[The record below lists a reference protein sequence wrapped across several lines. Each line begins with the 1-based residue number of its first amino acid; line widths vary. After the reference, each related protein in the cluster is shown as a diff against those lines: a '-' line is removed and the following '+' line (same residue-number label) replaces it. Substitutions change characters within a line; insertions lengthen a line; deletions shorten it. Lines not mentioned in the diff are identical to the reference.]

1 MMSNFFI
8 PESLKSYYAKGDKN
22 PVKRA
27 VDALVDQLDGKTI
40 PDLDWE
46 ETQDYNKALL
56 MAAQVRADYCD
67 MLFRIWDATFGKC
80 KVKGTRDNW
89 YLDEDEHSPAKLWE
103 NAYCGPYIYRDGDPD
118 DDGPNDELYVT
129 LENKKVEL
137 HVWRDQKVGS
147 YLSSDKLPIVK
158 SWKVKKDD
166 DGDAYLKTKNG
177 KTIEE
182 FILDPDPAIAAL
194 KKQAADMAAAL
205 LKK

>member
-1 MMSNFFI
+1 MSNFFI

-56 MAAQVRADYCD
+56 MTAQVRADYCA

-80 KVKGTRDNW
+80 KVKGPRDHW
-89 YLDEDEHSPAKLWE
+89 YFYEDEHSPAKLWE
-103 NAYCGPYIYRDGDPD
+103 NSCCSRDIYRNGDPD
-118 DDGPNDELYVT
+118 DDGPNDELYVN

-137 HVWRDQKVGS
+137 HVWRYKDDDNI
-147 YLSSDKLPIVK
+147 YTSDKLPNVK
-158 SWKVKKDD
+158 SWKVKKDEG
-166 DGDAYLKTKNG
+166 GDAYLKTKNG
-177 KTIEE
+177 VTIEE